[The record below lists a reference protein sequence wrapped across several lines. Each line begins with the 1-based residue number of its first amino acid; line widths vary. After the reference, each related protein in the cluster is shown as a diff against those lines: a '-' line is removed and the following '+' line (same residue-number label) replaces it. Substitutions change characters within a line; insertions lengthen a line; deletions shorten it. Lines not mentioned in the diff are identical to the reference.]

1 MSEMRLMRWLRVPAA
16 FIAANWAGLLAV
28 VVLGL
33 VPAAAGNQRVMTRLD
48 HHADEAGTVVLR
60 QLRRTWWRDLP
71 VSLGMLVYLGLGAA
85 TVALMVWAYDGPARV
100 YFVGLLV
107 PVYWVVG
114 AAIAAYVRA
123 AATLPLT
130 ATRAVV
136 LSAAGQLALTHPV
149 RALLTVPATLLTG
162 PAYVLAPLT
171 VACGLSLPAWV
182 LAQVWR
188 MHPAVHGARRAEHV
202 AA

>member
-1 MSEMRLMRWLRVPAA
+1 MREMRLMRWLRVPAA
-16 FIAANWAGLLAV
+16 FISANWAGLLAI

-33 VPAAAGNQRVMTRLD
+33 VPAAAGNQRVMSRLD

-85 TVALMVWAYDGPARV
+85 TVALMAWVYEGPVRV
-100 YFVGLLV
+100 YFVGMLV

-123 AATLPLT
+123 AATMPLT
-130 ATRAVV
+130 ATRTEV
-136 LSAAGQLALTHPV
+136 LSAAGHLALTYPV
-149 RALLTVPATLLTG
+149 RALLTVPATVLAA

-182 LAQVWR
+182 LAQIWR
-188 MHPAVHGARRAEHV
+188 VHPAIRGARPAQQG
-202 AA
+202 AT